1 MTTYLIIFLL
11 FANVLFL
18 MDIHSKLQKSLR
30 EKSKRKKAID
40 EMFDRLQKE
49 IDTRYDN
56 LESLIKST

>member
-11 FANVLFL
+11 SANVLFL

-40 EMFDRLQKE
+40 EMFARLQKE

-56 LESLIKST
+56 LESLIKSQ

>member
-1 MTTYLIIFLL
+1 
-11 FANVLFL
+11 